1 MSSDAPNE
9 KQTSLALRV
18 MAFILVILF
27 LISLPLALLAVDAGR
42 VIFDRDTVKTLVTDE
57 VVNSY
62 LLPALMEWYS
72 KDRAQERVDSGEA
85 LTGVTE
91 PDIVKLISFMQAED
105 WRQVK
110 DELLTREMLTEWSG
124 VTVDGVYAWIDSTDE
139 VPQITWNMQTF
150 IDRLN
155 SERGV
160 NSIVIAFNRLPACGA
175 AEIADLKA
183 RAAAAPPG
191 SEVLY
196 NLCNFPE
203 PWHEDQFNDYVG
215 ALDDV
220 VKEIKPVFK
229 LSEELKALEDVQ
241 GIGPALIKLQL
252 RTIRFLMRWA
262 WVIPLVMVLLVAA
275 LAVRS
280 RRGLARWLGLPLL
293 AAGML
298 TLVLA
303 LVYQPLLTR
312 LLTAGP
318 LSEVPAV
325 VQTEAARVA
334 LRVAGANF
342 QPVLIQALV
351 ILLLGVV
358 LSAIDFIGRRPQVD

>member
-1 MSSDAPNE
+1 MSLDAPNE
-9 KQTSLALRV
+9 KQARPALRV
-18 MAFILVILF
+18 IAFILVILF
-27 LISLPLALLAVDAGR
+27 LLSLPLALLAVDAGR
-42 VIFDRDTVKTLVTDE
+42 VIFDRAYVKTLVTDE

-91 PDIVKLISFMQAED
+91 PDIVKLISFMLAED
-105 WRQVK
+105 WQQVK
-110 DELLTREMLTEWSG
+110 GELLTREMLTEWSG
-124 VTVDGVYAWIDSTDE
+124 LAVDGVYDWIDSPDE
-139 VPQITWNMQTF
+139 VPQISWSMQAF

-155 SERGV
+155 SGHGV
-160 NSIVIAFNRLPACGA
+160 NSIVIAFNRLPACGP
-175 AEIADLKA
+175 AEIADLTA

-196 NLCNFPE
+196 NLCNFPD
-203 PWHEDQFNDYVG
+203 PWHEDQFNDYMG

-229 LSEELKALEDVQ
+229 LSEEVKALEDVQ

-325 VQTEAARVA
+325 VQTEATRIA
-334 LRVAGANF
+334 LRIAESMF
-342 QPVLIQALV
+342 QPMLFQAGV
-351 ILLLGVV
+351 ILLLGVLV
-358 LSAIDFIGRRPQVD
+358 SALYFTARRPQVD